1 MGNQDFLFDK
11 LHGKTAHCAKWFK
24 PGSLPKAIR
33 PVRLSPHAVYKP
45 LIFRNFGLGAASGRI
60 ADSHSKPRKPQAHE
74 HHPEPQSLP

>member
-1 MGNQDFLFDK
+1 MG
-11 LHGKTAHCAKWFK
+11 K
-24 PGSLPKAIR
+24 PHTVQNGSSPAVYQK
-33 PVRLSPHAVYKP
+33 PSGLSGLNLHAVYKP